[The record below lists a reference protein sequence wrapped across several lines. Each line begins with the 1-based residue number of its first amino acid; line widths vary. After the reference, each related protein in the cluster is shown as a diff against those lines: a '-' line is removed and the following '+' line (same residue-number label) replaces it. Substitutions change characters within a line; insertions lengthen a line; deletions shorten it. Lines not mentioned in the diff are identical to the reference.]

1 MTTTSRSTSRKSPSD
16 PLVQVLV
23 DSREPDW
30 VRALPFGGAH
40 VVPALIEA
48 GDLLA
53 MTAGGAAVLV
63 ERKTA
68 GDLLSS
74 IKDGR
79 LIAQAAAMR
88 EVTEWAYL
96 VVTEPMYPGRFGQVL
111 FQPTRGRTMALR
123 ETAWGWHA
131 LQGALTTVQDLGVG
145 VVWCG
150 GDDHFEATALWLFER
165 ERGPVA
171 VPRRTGL
178 PLPEEESILC
188 ALPGVGPERARELLR
203 ACGSVAWALY
213 ALTEQPGAG
222 AYKKSVVGVGPKTR
236 LEVRR
241 ALGLKDGE
249 ALIPLTEGQ
258 EAPEEPT

>member
-1 MTTTSRSTSRKSPSD
+1 MATARSTSKKPPSD

-23 DSREPDW
+23 DTREPEW
-30 VRALPFGGAH
+30 VRALSFGGAH
-40 VVPALIEA
+40 VIPALIEA

-53 MTAGGAAVLV
+53 MTASGTPVLI

-68 GDLLSS
+68 GDLLAS

-79 LIAQAAAMR
+79 LIAQAAVMR
-88 EVTEWAYL
+88 QMSEWAYL
-96 VVTEPMYPGRFGQVL
+96 VITEPMYPGRFGQVL
-111 FQPTRGRTMALR
+111 YQPVKGRTLALR
-123 ETAWGWHA
+123 ETAWGWTA

-150 GDDHFEATALWLFER
+150 GDDHFEATALWLCER

-171 VPRRTGL
+171 IPRRVGL
-178 PLPEEESILC
+178 PLPEGEAILC

-203 ACGSVAWALY
+203 ECGSVAWALY
-213 ALTEQPGAG
+213 ALTEVPAAG
-222 AYKKSVVGVGPKTR
+222 KYKKNVIGVGPKTR

-241 ALGLKDGE
+241 ALGLREGE
-249 ALIPLTEGQ
+249 TLVPLE
-258 EAPEEPT
+258 EREEPP